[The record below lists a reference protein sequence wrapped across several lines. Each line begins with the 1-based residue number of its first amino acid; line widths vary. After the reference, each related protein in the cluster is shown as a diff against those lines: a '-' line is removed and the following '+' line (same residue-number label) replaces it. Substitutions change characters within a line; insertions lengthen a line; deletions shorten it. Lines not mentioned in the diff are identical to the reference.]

1 MKPTLLISGDRANIT
16 TLSLDLEKKELSV
29 VANYP
34 APKDSS
40 WIELSSSKGNVD
52 GLVGLSEDLVDGYL
66 YTFEIDHERKIIK
79 ITSRQ
84 PTLGAPAHF
93 ITLRDNSALALSTYL
108 GQSLALYPISIT
120 DEAGLLLTDT
130 SRTEV
135 LVEFPYKSVGH
146 GPNLGRQRQCH
157 PHQVLEDSRGLLY
170 VPDLGA
176 DRVWIFR
183 RDQLSLKPCGWLQ
196 CPAGTGARH
205 AVFSPDEKIIYVIGE
220 LSHKVVAFDLSTSP
234 TEDIQLIDGF
244 APHVIPPSV
253 HPDHQYMMD
262 SSEIRLHPKIPNV
275 LYVTNRWERHIA
287 EREPHLETVP
297 KELQP
302 GDAIAIIL
310 LSRNGRK
317 VESINW
323 VRTNLDT
330 IRGITLSNDG
340 KYVAAV
346 GQEGGGVEI
355 YEIDGERGD
364 RWALVTSLNEG
375 LDIGIK
381 HAVWL

>member
-16 TLSLDLEKKELSV
+16 TLSLDLEKRELSV

-40 WIELSSSKGNVD
+40 WVELSSSKGNVD
-52 GLVGLSEDLVDGYL
+52 RLVGLSEDLVDGYL
-66 YTFEIDHERKIIK
+66 YTFEIDHERKTIK

-130 SRTEV
+130 PRTEV
-135 LVEFPYKSVGH
+135 LADSVNVIHIKYSKTVGVFFTSPTWGLIVVLLVQALGTPFSH
-146 GPNLGRQRQCH
+146 PMVHRPHNL
-157 PHQVLEDSRGLLY
+157 PT
-170 VPDLGA
+170 PPFNIDL
-176 DRVWIFR
+176 I
-183 RDQLSLKPCGWLQ
+183 Q
-196 CPAGTGARH
+196 H
-205 AVFSPDEKIIYVIGE
+205 IEKIMYVIGE
-220 LSHKVVAFDLSTSP
+220 LSHKVVAFELSTSP
-234 TEDIQLIDGF
+234 TEDIQPIDGF

-287 EREPHLETVP
+287 EREPHLENVP
-297 KELQP
+297 NELQP

-346 GQEGGGVEI
+346 GQESGGVEI
-355 YEIDGERGD
+355 YEIGGERGD
-364 RWALVTSLNEG
+364 KWTLVASLNGG